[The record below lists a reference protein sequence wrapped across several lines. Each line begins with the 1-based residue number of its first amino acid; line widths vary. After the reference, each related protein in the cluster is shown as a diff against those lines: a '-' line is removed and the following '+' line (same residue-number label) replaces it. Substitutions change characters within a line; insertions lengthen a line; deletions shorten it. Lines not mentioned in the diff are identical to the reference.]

1 MVFVKKNRFHL
12 IFLFIIFLYYLL
24 PKIFFGGFLFHT
36 TTDFLDSEI
45 LYNYILG
52 NIYKGDLY
60 ILNSLINGQ
69 YNWYYFTRIFHF
81 TNFFYS
87 FLELEHA
94 YLFIDALVKLFA
106 YISFYKLATF
116 LKKKKFFSFLISV
129 AFSFAVTSTTENY
142 QSSIYGFGI
151 SALPYLTY
159 LILKKKKLSK
169 KNYLLIILTGST
181 SHFYLLICMP
191 LFFIFLLCYNSK
203 INKKILIKVI
213 TIFSICCFIVN
224 SNLFYI
230 SFFSKVEFNR
240 SFWILSELSLK
251 DNLYTLLRNLT
262 FSPLYFVTDT
272 SFSQKLDFIYLPNFF
287 IYFPLFIINLIG
299 IYSILFF
306 QIKKKKIFYYF
317 IIFILLIVF
326 FEKTKTY
333 SDFLNSMNLGII
345 KTIQFNRLKILFVFL
360 FYFLIINYEEKRIK
374 SFFTSSYNNIT
385 IFFLIISITFFL
397 LQNLIIPILKKTI
410 NYENLNNVLKYQIKN
425 NFTNFEVKETLK
437 LLINVENKF
446 NAEFNDYL
454 TINKYYDYGNFRFI
468 KNIVKDHYVL
478 PVDIDPSKLFIN
490 NIKSLGGYFQFYPN
504 SYKVDFFEI
513 IKDELDE
520 RQKKDFIDQG
530 HRLYASVSQQEN
542 VKLNFDK
549 AKLMGAKYI
558 LSKKKLIDRRLEEV
572 CVFCNSRE
580 DLHLYNIK

>member
-1 MVFVKKNRFHL
+1 MIFVKKNRLHL

-45 LYNYILG
+45 LYNYVLG
-52 NIYKGDLY
+52 NIYKGDFY
-60 ILNSLINGQ
+60 ILNSLINSQ
-69 YNWYYFTRIFHF
+69 YYWYYFTRIFHF

-87 FLELEHA
+87 FLELEYA
-94 YLFIDALVKLFA
+94 FLFIDILVKSFA

-116 LKKKKFFSFLISV
+116 LKKNEFFSFLISV

-159 LILKKKKLSK
+159 LVLKKKKLSK
-169 KNYLLIILTGST
+169 KNYLLIILTGIT

-191 LFFIFLLCYNSK
+191 FFFIFLFCYNTEIK
-203 INKKILIKVI
+203 KKILIKVI
-213 TIFSICCFIVN
+213 TIFSICCFVVN

-262 FSPLYFVTDT
+262 FWPLYFVTDN
-272 SFSQKLDFIYLPNFF
+272 SFEQKLDLIYLTNFF
-287 IYFPLFIINLIG
+287 VYFPLFIINLIG

-306 QIKKKKIFYYF
+306 NIKKKKIFYFF

-326 FEKTKTY
+326 LEKTKIY
-333 SDFLNSMNLGII
+333 SDFLNSMNLGIT
-345 KTIQFNRLKILFVFL
+345 KTIQFNRLKIFLVFL
-360 FYFLIINYEEKRIK
+360 FYFLIINYEEKKIK
-374 SFFTSSYNNIT
+374 SFFTSGYNNIT
-385 IFFLIISITFFL
+385 IFFLIISISFFL
-397 LQNLIIPILKKTI
+397 LHNLIVPLVKKTI
-410 NYENLNNVLKYQIKN
+410 NYDNLSNDLKYQIKN
-425 NFTNFEVKETLK
+425 NFINFKVKETLK
-437 LLINVENKF
+437 LLINAENKF
-446 NAEFNDYL
+446 NAKFDDYI
-454 TINKYYDYGNFRFI
+454 TINKYYDYDNFRFI

-478 PVDIDPSKLFIN
+478 PVDIDPSKLIIN

-513 IKDELDE
+513 IKNELDE
-520 RQKKDFIDQG
+520 KQKKDFIDEG
-530 HRLYASVSQQEN
+530 HRLYASVSQQEK

-549 AKLMGAKYI
+549 AKLMGAKYV
-558 LSKKKLIDRRLEEV
+558 LSKKKLIDSRLEEV